1 MIRFAIR
8 FAVRFVGRGFSRDIQ
23 GLPDKGFRVCVTTGK
38 SLWGTASAVPQRVQN
53 HRGFS
58 R

>member
-1 MIRFAIR
+1 MVRFMIRFAIR

-38 SLWGTASAVPQRVQN
+38 SLWGTASAVP
-53 HRGFS
+53 
-58 R
+58 